1 MAEKPGGTTTNT
13 KSKTPRVWHP
23 QHEKVLKAWG
33 ESAACY
39 RYLHYKAY
47 QMYKLMNMRFTL
59 PVIVLSTVTG
69 TANFAQQTFPKAWQ
83 SYVPSVIGALNL
95 IAAIM
100 TTVQQ
105 FLKTSELMES
115 HRVSSLNYG
124 KFTRNIRLEITL
136 PVDDRTHH
144 GGNFIEICSA
154 EYDRLLQQCPPIPG
168 VIMKIFDTEFPE
180 KPDSDK
186 FVKFSRPD
194 ILSIKPIQ
202 PYNGIFDTILGR
214 ILKRSAE
221 NKNDNTKFIN
231 AKSELVKELESL
243 REKTLVSKFEKTESP
258 DEVETPLRDS
268 YLQTFESRLDEI
280 VVAIPSHPAKQ
291 SS

>member
-1 MAEKPGGTTTNT
+1 MSDQATAPQPKQQ
-13 KSKTPRVWHP
+13 KTPRIWHP

-39 RYLHYKAY
+39 RYLHYRAY

-59 PVIVLSTVTG
+59 PVIIVSTVTG
-69 TANFAQQTFPKAWQ
+69 TANFAQQTFPSSWQ
-83 SYVPSVIGALNL
+83 PYVPSVIGALNL

-124 KFTRNIRLEITL
+124 KFTRNIRLEISI

-144 GGNFIEICSA
+144 GANFIEICAA

-168 VIMKIFDTEFPE
+168 VIMKFFDEQFPE
-180 KPDSDK
+180 QKDPDK
-186 FVKFSRPD
+186 YVKFSRPD

-202 PYNGIFDTILGR
+202 PYNGLFDNILTR
-214 ILKRSAE
+214 ILKKNRTGE
-221 NKNDNTKFIN
+221 QQNKIYG
-231 AKSELVKELESL
+231 AKEQLVKELEEL
-243 REKTLVSKFEKTESP
+243 REKTLVSKFTKEPSP
-258 DEVETPLRDS
+258 DEVDTPSQQS
-268 YLQTFESRLDEI
+268 YLARFEAKLDGITVE
-280 VVAIPSHPAKQ
+280 IPSHPASTSKM
-291 SS
+291 